1 MPPRP
6 GYVSFIKGDMCS
18 VAMVSDFEA
27 VVDCHILLYAA
38 DQTTALK
45 APTHHLHPDGN
56 LVFQEF
62 DFSLTTTLMGNETT
76 PSLFSQCDFKI
87 IEM

>member
-27 VVDCHILLYAA
+27 VVGRHILL
-38 DQTTALK
+38 TK
-45 APTHHLHPDGN
+45 
-56 LVFQEF
+56 
-62 DFSLTTTLMGNETT
+62 TLMGNETT

-87 IEM
+87 IEV